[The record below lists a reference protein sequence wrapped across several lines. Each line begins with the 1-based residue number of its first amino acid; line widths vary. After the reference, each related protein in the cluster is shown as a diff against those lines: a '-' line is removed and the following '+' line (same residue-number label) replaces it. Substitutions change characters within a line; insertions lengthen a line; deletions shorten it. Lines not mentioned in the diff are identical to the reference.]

1 MPQLDTSTWLITII
15 SMLLALFIFF
25 QIKISNHPFPS
36 NPQPKDM
43 ALTHHKTPWESKWTK
58 IYSPLSLPLHL

>member
-1 MPQLDTSTWLITII
+1 MPQLDMSTWLITII
-15 SMLLALFIFF
+15 SMLLALFIFSKLKSL
-25 QIKISNHPFPS
+25 ITHSPS